1 MTNGNWRIIP
11 NTKKL
16 AERGYEMAPVFGREG
31 RNLYNAFFI
40 PDTAKRRAALD
51 EWIKSTTPIIQAAVS
66 EELKSLV
73 ELVTENRWDEDGWR
87 RGEEKLRRIQNDYHL
102 IMDIKLR
109 QISSREKIMGSLP
122 DPIIRKTE
130 IDLHGMTVKEAL
142 PLVDNF
148 LKDSYNAHERR
159 VWIIHGKGAGVL
171 REEVRKYLENHQLV
185 ESFVQADQSHGEEG
199 ATQVDIKEWVF
210 S

>member
-1 MTNGNWRIIP
+1 MR
-11 NTKKL
+11 
-16 AERGYEMAPVFGREG
+16 
-31 RNLYNAFFI
+31 
-40 PDTAKRRAALD
+40 
-51 EWIKSTTPIIQAAVS
+51 
-66 EELKSLV
+66 
-73 ELVTENRWDEDGWR
+73 
-87 RGEEKLRRIQNDYHL
+87 
-102 IMDIKLR
+102 
-109 QISSREKIMGSLP
+109 
-122 DPIIRKTE
+122 TE